1 MKKIGILFA
10 LIILPFICQSKI
22 KIPFISSSTKIE
34 VSVDSFTGETSIMS
48 DWQDV
53 SEKKLWIKLEYKN
66 DKEYIELRYISGEQ
80 LNITPDNPL
89 MIQGGNSVSKFSPIE
104 TYKSAIG
111 GGAVDGNGEG
121 IWGINAIYEGSLSCF
136 NDEVTAIRIST
147 VEGNKDFKLSKS
159 ATKNLKKIYESF
171 LIELEKVK
179 KDN

>member
-1 MKKIGILFA
+1 MKKIGFLIA

-22 KIPFISSSTKIE
+22 KIPFISSTKIE

-89 MIQGGNSVSKFSPIE
+89 MIQGGHNVSKFIPIE